1 MQSRVA
7 NLDPGKEEKKAGMKY
22 AIFLIV
28 LATLPLAA
36 CGKSENAPAMD
47 LPPGGPQS
55 VSLAP
60 DPERPAALVRV
71 SGAPAIPTNIQAVP
85 PAAAK
90 PFADSKPAQAPASPA
105 ETPSAVASQDL
116 AHGQQIF
123 GQACA
128 YCHDRGVAGAP
139 KIGDAAAWNP
149 RLAQGM
155 DTLYAVALRGKGA
168 MPPKGGN
175 PALTDSSVRAAVD
188 YLVARSR

>member
-7 NLDPGKEEKKAGMKY
+7 ELDPGKEEKKAGMKY

-28 LATLPLAA
+28 LTTLPLGA
-36 CGKSENAPAMD
+36 CSKSENVAAID
-47 LPPGGPQS
+47 LLPVGSQPLPLS
-55 VSLAP
+55 P
-60 DPERPAALVRV
+60 DPERPAAPV
-71 SGAPAIPTNIQAVP
+71 SVTDAP
-85 PAAAK
+85 PAA
-90 PFADSKPAQAPASPA
+90 PPESDRLPPATEEPLTSQPAEAPASPT
-105 ETPSAVASQDL
+105 EPSSAAASPDL
-116 AHGQQIF
+116 SHGRKIY

-139 KIGDAAAWNP
+139 QIGDAAAWNP

-175 PALTDSSVRAAVD
+175 PALPDASVTAAVD
-188 YLVARSR
+188 YLVAQSR

>member
-7 NLDPGKEEKKAGMKY
+7 DLDPGKEEKKAGMKY
-22 AIFLIV
+22 ATFLIV

-55 VSLAP
+55 
-60 DPERPAALVRV
+60 AALVRV

-85 PAAAK
+85 PATAK

-188 YLVARSR
+188 YLVAQSR